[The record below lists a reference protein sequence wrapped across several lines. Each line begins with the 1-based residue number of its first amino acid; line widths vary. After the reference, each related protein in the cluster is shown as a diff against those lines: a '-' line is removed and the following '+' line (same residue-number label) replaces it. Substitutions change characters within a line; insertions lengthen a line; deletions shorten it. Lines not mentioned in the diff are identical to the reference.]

1 MNQPA
6 TISGLSKLLAD
17 QQVTA
22 VEVAETALAEISK
35 TNETWNVFTTLLSE
49 RAVTAAAASD
59 ERRNKN
65 QLIGPL
71 DGIPIAIKDNLHV
84 EGFATF
90 AGTRHDFSSD
100 FNDTA
105 TAVRY
110 LESAGAIVI
119 GKCNM
124 DEGALGA
131 CTNNAFTGQ
140 CINPVYPGKTPGGSS
155 GGSAAAV
162 AAGFVAGSLGTD
174 TMGSVRI
181 PAAYTGLW
189 GIKPTQGLVNTEGL
203 VPLSPTLDCIGPIAH
218 CAADLKLLLAGMT
231 GRLEDSYKSKGPR
244 ADAGAGSC
252 KPGDLRIGVVNT
264 LNQTPLETAVQSAY
278 DALLLRLTNAGYTT
292 SMVEI
297 EQWDAGQLRRDGL
310 VVIEVQASSALENQL
325 TNSPQS
331 FSNPFRKMMEFG
343 QSVST
348 DRLDLARTRIDLA
361 RIKTLDALNRHDVL
375 LLPTA
380 PQLPFSVKSD
390 VPSNQADFAALAN
403 VAGCPA
409 VAFPIPIPISDPAS
423 KSNSRGGAANGSR
436 QQASAQLLGKPGS
449 DSLLLAIAEA
459 IAAQT

>member
-22 VEVAETALAEISK
+22 VEVAETAIAEISK

-49 RAVTAAAASD
+49 RAVRAAAASD
-59 ERRNKN
+59 ERRKKN

-100 FNDTA
+100 FSDTA

-110 LESAGAIVI
+110 LDSAGAIVI

-131 CTNNAFTGQ
+131 CTNNAFSGQ

-231 GRLEDSYKSKGPR
+231 GRLEDSYESNGP
-244 ADAGAGSC
+244 GAGFGTNRTY
-252 KPGDLRIGVVNT
+252 KPGDLRIGVIST

-278 DALLLRLTNAGYTT
+278 DALLLRLIDAGYTT

-310 VVIEVQASSALENQL
+310 IVIEVQASSALENQL

-331 FSNPFRKMMEFG
+331 FSNSFRKMMEFG

-409 VAFPIPIPISDPAS
+409 VAFPIPIPIPIPAS
-423 KSNSRGGAANGSR
+423 KSKSRDGAVYCR
-436 QQASAQLLGKPGS
+436 
-449 DSLLLAIAEA
+449 
-459 IAAQT
+459 